1 MEGLLGVWEQYG
13 RSQFLLEFSSQS
25 GRDIEDL
32 MDVVFEI
39 ERCLES
45 RMNRMRRQI
54 GCGSQRSQRKK
65 MSQDYFGSGLLESV
79 MFQRMG
85 NAGVE

>member
-1 MEGLLGVWEQYG
+1 MG
-13 RSQFLLEFSSQS
+13 
-25 GRDIEDL
+25 
-32 MDVVFEI
+32 VVFEI

-65 MSQDYFGSGLLESV
+65 MS
-79 MFQRMG
+79 
-85 NAGVE
+85 